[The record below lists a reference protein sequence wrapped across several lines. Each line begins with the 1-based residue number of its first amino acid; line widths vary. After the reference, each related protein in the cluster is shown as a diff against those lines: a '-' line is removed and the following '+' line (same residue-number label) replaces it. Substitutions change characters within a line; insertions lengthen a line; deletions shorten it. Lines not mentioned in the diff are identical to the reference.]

1 MSFDIQDYRAFVE
14 LLYQHPEWRAELR
27 QLVLS
32 EELLTLPQLVREL
45 TEAQKRTDERLD
57 RLTQR
62 VDELTQRVDELT
74 EAQKRTDEQLRVLT
88 QRVDEL
94 TEAQKRTDE
103 QLRVLAQRVDE
114 LTQRVDEL
122 TEAQKRTEQRLEE
135 LAEAQK
141 HIEQRVSEL
150 AQTQENMNWKL
161 QRLTDQVGQISGDV
175 LEMKYRDKA
184 WSYFGR
190 ILRKARSVEFAEL
203 EPLVEKHLT
212 EEQLDDLLLIDILVR
227 GQLRHPPD
235 AMDSQTEV
243 WLAVEVSS
251 VVDREDVE
259 RAQRR
264 AGWLRQAGL
273 AVLPVAAG
281 YAVTAGA
288 HEAAEARGVVIQL
301 DGRIEHLDQ
310 AVQGLMTA
318 N

>member
-57 RLTQR
+57 R
-62 VDELTQRVDELT
+62 LTQRVDELT

-161 QRLTDQVGQISGDV
+161 QRLTDRVGQMSGDV

-281 YAVTAGA
+281 YAVTARA